1 MDIHDY
7 WSLSPTAQAVMRAAV
22 LTTAPD
28 RRPTP
33 TTGTPCTPPPHH
45 RLHEATY
52 KILYARDLLHGLGD
66 VDGVDER
73 SDADCIEAAEVLGF
87 HWTGTSWVPD

>member
-1 MDIHDY
+1 MNIHDY
-7 WSLSPTAQAVMRAAV
+7 WSLSPTAQAAMRAAV
-22 LTTAPD
+22 LTAGPD

-33 TTGTPCTPPPHH
+33 AAGTTCTPPPH

-87 HWTGTSWVPD
+87 RWTGTSWVPE